1 MKKTLLI
8 LLLPFLSSTLFGQ
21 NKEGAEKLVGEGIEF
36 HDKGEFDKAVSKYNQ
51 ALELDKDNLL
61 ALAEKALTLLSQTKY
76 EEAVVCCEKAI
87 ETHSKDPQLNSVY
100 VTYGNAYDGL
110 KKTEESIG
118 AYDEGIKLFPDY
130 YQLYFNK
137 GVSLIH
143 MKNYEESLECFQKAV
158 QLNPNHASSH
168 NGIARIVNGE
178 HKKVPAILAYCRFLS
193 LEPTSKRAQENLSF
207 LKELMKGSAEKTGK
221 KSITITLDSGS
232 LGDTTADGKN
242 KADNFSMAEMLLS
255 MESAMDFDKKYKK
268 ETEVEQFIRKFGTL
282 CSILSESKKDNS
294 GFFWEYYAPYFIEM
308 KEQKLVETFGYIAFA
323 TSDNAEV
330 SKWLKEHKEEI
341 GKFLDW
347 SKGYAW

>member
-1 MKKTLLI
+1 MKNTLLI
-8 LLLPFLSSTLFGQ
+8 LLLSFLSNPLFSQ
-21 NKEGAEKLVGEGIEF
+21 DREGAEKLVGEGIEF

-51 ALELDKDNLL
+51 ALELDKNNLL
-61 ALAEKALTLLSQTKY
+61 ALAEKALTLLSQNKC
-76 EEAVVCCEKAI
+76 EESIVCCEAAI
-87 ETHSKDPQLNSVY
+87 ENHSGDPLLNSVY

-110 KKTEESIG
+110 KKTDESIG
-118 AYDEGIKLFPDY
+118 VYNDGIKLFPDY

-137 GVSLIH
+137 GVSLIR

-168 NGIARIVNGE
+168 NGIARIMNGE
-178 HKKVPAILAYCRFLS
+178 SKKIPAVLAYCRFLS

-221 KSITITLDSGS
+221 KSITITIDPGTM
-232 LGDTTADGKN
+232 GDTTADGKN
-242 KADNFSMAEMLLS
+242 KANNFSTAEMLLS
-255 MESAMDFDKKYKK
+255 FESAMDFDKKYKK
-268 ETEVEQFIRKFGTL
+268 ETEVEQFIRKFNTL

-294 GFFWEYYAPYFIEM
+294 GFFWDYYAPYFIEM
-308 KEQKLVETFGYIAFA
+308 KEQNLVETFGYIAFA
-323 TSDNAEV
+323 SSDNAEV

-347 SKGYAW
+347 SKGFSW